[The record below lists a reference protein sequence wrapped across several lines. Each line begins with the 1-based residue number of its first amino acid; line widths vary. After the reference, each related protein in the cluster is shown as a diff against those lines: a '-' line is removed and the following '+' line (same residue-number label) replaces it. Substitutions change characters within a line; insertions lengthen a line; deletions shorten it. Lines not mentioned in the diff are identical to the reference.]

1 VALLQTNPAGLAY
14 LHALRTIH
22 RDIKCANLLLDKE
35 GVIKLADL
43 GMAKQ
48 LVEAVSVTQSFKGS
62 AFWMV
67 RTVCFM
73 LHLVAVAAV
82 LCSQRPQ
89 VGHKPCMKPLKWC
102 SLFGMLMLH
111 VCHAWDLAGS

>member
-1 VALLQTNPAGLAY
+1 MWFTPCAAPPAGLAY

-22 RDIKCANLLLDKE
+22 RDIKCANLLLDKD
-35 GVIKLADL
+35 GIIKLADL

-67 RTVCFM
+67 RRVVAGRAACGAGPNKHDAAASEPVCRWLKPACTLQACRM
-73 LHLVAVAAV
+73 LL
-82 LCSQRPQ
+82 
-89 VGHKPCMKPLKWC
+89 
-102 SLFGMLMLH
+102 
-111 VCHAWDLAGS
+111 